1 MSISISNNPNKL
13 LQKKEKR
20 IVITQLIFKIEQF
33 NDLMNYNILGTR
45 IQIRVL
51 FIFFFIFFK
60 YLQKKYFLFALC
72 FITEICCKTGNNKIL
87 K

>member
-13 LQKKEKR
+13 LFKKKKSLIITKKKEKR

-51 FIFFFIFFK
+51 FIYFFHFLQVFTKEIFSIRVVF
-60 YLQKKYFLFALC
+60 Y
-72 FITEICCKTGNNKIL
+72 N
-87 K
+87 